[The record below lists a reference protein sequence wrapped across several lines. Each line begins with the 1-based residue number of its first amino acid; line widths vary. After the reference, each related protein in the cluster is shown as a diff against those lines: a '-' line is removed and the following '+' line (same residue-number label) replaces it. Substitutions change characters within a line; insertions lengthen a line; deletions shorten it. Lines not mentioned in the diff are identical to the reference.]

1 MNYMKIYNDLVNY
14 AKSQILPENTYVER
28 HHIIMRSLG
37 GSNDKSN
44 LVIFTAR

>member
-1 MNYMKIYNDLVNY
+1 MKIYNDLVNY
-14 AKSQILPENTYVER
+14 AKSQILPENIYVEK
-28 HHIIMRSLG
+28 HHIIMKSLG